1 MKKYSIV
8 ITLLLFFIVSC
19 GYKPIYLSEKN
30 NFNIEKIETNKNNR
44 LNTLIK
50 NNLNNLSNKES
61 EKKISLII
69 NTEKANSV
77 ISKDKKGNAE
87 LLAMSLSVNVQI
99 YENGK
104 KKSEKQFVESF
115 SYSNNSNKFDL
126 SKYEKNIER
135 NLKDEIV
142 KNINE
147 YLVSY

>member
-30 NFNIEKIETNKNNR
+30 NFNIEKIETNKYNR

-69 NTEKANSV
+69 NAEKANSV

>member
-1 MKKYSIV
+1 MEYECHTTNEQTKRCYIV
-8 ITLLLFFIVSC
+8 
-19 GYKPIYLSEKN
+19 LS
-30 NFNIEKIETNKNNR
+30 NKNNR

-69 NTEKANSV
+69 NTEKGKSV
-77 ISKDKKGNAE
+77 ISKDKKGNAQ
-87 LLAMSLSVNVQI
+87 LLAMSLLVNVQV
-99 YENGK
+99 YEKGK
-104 KKSEKQFVESF
+104 KKSEKQFVENF

-126 SKYEKNIER
+126 SKYEKSIER
-135 NLKDEIV
+135 NLKDKII